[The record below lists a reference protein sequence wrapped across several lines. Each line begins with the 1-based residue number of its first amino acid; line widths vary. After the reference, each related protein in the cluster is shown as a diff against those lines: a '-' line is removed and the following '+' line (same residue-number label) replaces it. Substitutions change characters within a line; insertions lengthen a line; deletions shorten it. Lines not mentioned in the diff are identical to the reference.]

1 MKVVP
6 EAALCARPGF
16 VTITTAFARRRS
28 AAGHWHALLD
38 WPKPDP
44 L

>member
-6 EAALCARPGF
+6 EAALNGRARPGF
-16 VTITTAFARRRS
+16 VTLTTAFARRRS

-38 WPKPDP
+38 WPKP
-44 L
+44 